1 MSLRPEFWR
10 RIPLAQMTAE
20 EWEAVCDGC
29 GRCCLHKLQDEDT
42 GELFFTDVACHLLD
56 AQACQCRDY
65 AHRRKVV
72 PDCIELTLRDL
83 ESFDWLPATCAY
95 RLLAAGQT
103 LPEWHHLECGD
114 REAVHRAGI
123 SVRGRCVSER
133 EVDDIEEHIVEWLR

>member
-1 MSLRPEFWR
+1 MSLRVEFWR

-65 AHRRKVV
+65 THRRRVV

-83 ESFDWLPATCAY
+83 QNFDWLPATCAY

-133 EVDDIEEHIVEWLR
+133 EVDDIEERIVEWLR